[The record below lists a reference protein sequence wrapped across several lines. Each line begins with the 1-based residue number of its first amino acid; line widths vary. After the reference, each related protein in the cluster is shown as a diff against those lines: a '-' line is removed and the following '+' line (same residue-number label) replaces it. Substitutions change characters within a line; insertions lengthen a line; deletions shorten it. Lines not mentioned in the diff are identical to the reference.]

1 MDSRADG
8 DASATEADR
17 AIWKVEHLFWTYA
30 IILRPADAQCIPET
44 HITRDYEFKDFV
56 LNTCVKIAS
65 AGLELTIVPRT
76 ETSKHKVILLVR
88 LPEERFVEEYR
99 KLVLRRWKQTGEG
112 VTFRP
117 VIDTDGDG
125 LDDQDSL
132 PGHGKEAGG
141 LREMLNPTEADRI
154 QTPAMLLSKQQG
166 RGGCGFGNIEHL
178 EEDTNKD
185 PRVVCIF
192 PLQNKEW
199 NRQVTAQWKKAFSLK
214 ARAMQLQSGAQNMVR
229 QVCTA
234 VRNCGHRGILLV
246 EGSVGD
252 TYEADTDPSV
262 MPSYGIDPEDLEDQ
276 AETER
281 SQLRAVQRSAIQ
293 GVRRAGGAA
302 IQKSRSTARLAH
314 RQLTKTKSKAVRK
327 LAKQLAKPRGVTSEH
342 ERFLTNVKQQYGER
356 YAFLFAFNTA
366 CAESFA
372 VLIHITFGLWIIKL
386 FGSNT
391 QSFWESY
398 LRLSGL
404 VGLMIPC
411 VWGPAFL
418 SRWDRMAHWYSSLW
432 GSIGVTSIP
441 APSPFYKPQPAGQS
455 NTLWWMK
462 TVTIVLLCIGAV
474 ILALL
479 AMFGMNVVIM
489 ELEIVVQTTPLCGS
503 WFYESVWKDYIAAG
517 GKYISTKT
525 NSMGRIMSLVPSC
538 YAGFSE
544 DPWGVHGASG
554 WPGSGAWLWRG
565 LMMVIIAAIEGI
577 MIGVVYTEIFTCL
590 ALKLAHMLN
599 KPLWQEHEAAVINF
613 TYPFECFAFMAYF
626 WVLAFLFIPAS
637 GKLQAWLA
645 ENEHPLEI
653 SLNGTLN
660 VTTTASSMIQLWMH
674 DKRYKN
680 QIGPMILLPVLV
692 GVNVPMI
699 FEYLLPAMC
708 VSWQHANRQTQA
720 DSEPT
725 TTRATTAKDNR
736 CSRWC
741 NQCWRCCCTTK
752 CCCSICRMC
761 RCCVL
766 MCNCCM
772 CDHDRG
778 ISSELPE
785 PALPNDYDDEMLAHD
800 ATGAIKN
807 FGQEK
812 HIPKLQCQKVVC
824 HGLHQKSAWGEQV
837 DMEGMADGPE
847 SDDGDG
853 IAASISDCTYHQLHK
868 ADDIIVESMLDP
880 LDLPNEYRKIC
891 IISLLVCMFTGV
903 SGAYSLALIRK
914 DGLTIYAV
922 FRR

>member
-1 MDSRADG
+1 MGSRGDG
-8 DASATEADR
+8 NASATEADR
-17 AIWKVEHLFWTYA
+17 EIWKVEHLFWTYA
-30 IILRPADAQCIPET
+30 IILRPVTDAQRIPET
-44 HITRDYEFKDFV
+44 HVTRDYEFKDFV

-65 AGLELTIVPRT
+65 AGLELTVVPRT
-76 ETSKHKVILLVR
+76 ESSKHKVIFLVR
-88 LPEERFVEEYR
+88 LPEQRFMEEYR
-99 KLVLRRWKQTGEG
+99 KLVMRRWKQTGEG

-117 VIDTDGDG
+117 VVDADGDG
-125 LDDQDSL
+125 LDDQDGL
-132 PGHGKEAGG
+132 PGHGKKACG

-154 QTPAMLLSKQQG
+154 QLTAMLLSKQQG

-178 EEDTNKD
+178 EEDANKD

-192 PLQNKEW
+192 PLHNKEW
-199 NRQVTAQWKKAFSLK
+199 NRHVTAQWKTAFSLK
-214 ARAMQLQSGAQNMVR
+214 ARAMQLRTGAQDTIR
-229 QVCTA
+229 PFCAT
-234 VRNCGHRGILLV
+234 VRNCGHRGTL
-246 EGSVGD
+246 ESVGD
-252 TYEADTDPSV
+252 TFEAGTDPSV
-262 MPSYGIDPEDLEDQ
+262 MPSYGIDPEDLEER

-281 SQLRAVQRSAIQ
+281 SQLRAVQRTAIQ
-293 GVRRAGGAA
+293 GVKRAGGAA

-314 RQLTKTKSKAVRK
+314 RQLTKTKSKAARK
-327 LAKQLAKPRGVTSEH
+327 LARQLAKPRGVTSEH
-342 ERFLTNVKQQYGER
+342 EKFLTNVKQQYGER

-366 CAESFA
+366 CAESFT
-372 VLIHITFGLWIIKL
+372 VLIYITFGLWVIQL

-391 QSFWESY
+391 QSFWETY

-404 VGLMIPC
+404 VGLAIPC

-432 GSIGVTSIP
+432 GSIGVVSIP

-455 NTLWWMK
+455 NALWWMK
-462 TVTIVLLCIGAV
+462 TVAIVLLSIGAV
-474 ILALL
+474 IFAVL

-489 ELEIVVQTTPLCGS
+489 ELEVVIQNTPLCGS

-525 NSMGRIMSLVPSC
+525 NTMGRIMSLVPSC
-538 YAGFSE
+538 YGGFSE
-544 DPWGVHGASG
+544 DPWDVHVASG
-554 WPGSGAWLWRG
+554 WPGSGSWLWRG
-565 LMMVIIAAIEGI
+565 LMMVVVAAIEGI

-637 GKLQAWLA
+637 GKFQAWLA
-645 ENEHPLEI
+645 ENEHSLEI
-653 SLNGTLN
+653 SFNGTLN
-660 VTTTASSMIQLWMH
+660 VTTTASSMIELWMH
-674 DKRYKN
+674 DKQYKN

-692 GVNVPMI
+692 GVNVPML

-708 VSWQHANRQTQA
+708 VSWQHANRQTQDA
-720 DSEPT
+720 SEPD
-725 TTRATTAKDNR
+725 TTRATTAKGNR

-741 NQCWRCCCTTK
+741 NRCWRCCCTTK

-766 MCNCCM
+766 MCNWCM
-772 CDHDRG
+772 CDRDRG
-778 ISSELPE
+778 ISNELPE
-785 PALPNDYDDEMLAHD
+785 PALPSDYNDEMLAQD
-800 ATGAIKN
+800 ATRAIQKY
-807 FGQEK
+807 GQEK
-812 HIPKLQCQKVVC
+812 RIPKLQNQKVVC
-824 HGLHQKSAWGEQV
+824 HGLHRKSTWGEQV
-837 DMEGMADGPE
+837 DMQETADGPE
-847 SDDGDG
+847 FDDVDGVTASTSDR
-853 IAASISDCTYHQLHK
+853 TYHQLHK

-903 SGAYSLALIRK
+903 RRAFSLVF
-914 DGLTIYAV
+914 DQEVGLTICPV

>member
-1 MDSRADG
+1 MGSRDDG
-8 DASATEADR
+8 DVSATEAGF
-17 AIWKVEHLFWTYA
+17 AMWKVEHLFWTFA
-30 IILRPADAQCIPET
+30 IILRPADAQHIPET
-44 HITRDYEFKDFV
+44 HTTRGYDFKDFV
-56 LNTCVKIAS
+56 LNTCVKIAN
-65 AGLELTIVPRT
+65 AGLELQLVPRT

-88 LPEERFVEEYR
+88 LPEQRFMEEYR

-117 VIDTDGDG
+117 VIDADGDG
-125 LDDQDSL
+125 INDQDGQAGQGERS
-132 PGHGKEAGG
+132 GG

-154 QTPAMLLSKQQG
+154 QLTAMLLSKQQG

-178 EEDTNKD
+178 EEDTHKD
-185 PRVVCIF
+185 PRVVNIF
-192 PLQNKEW
+192 PLHNKEW
-199 NRQVTAQWKKAFSLK
+199 NRQVTAQWKTAFSLR
-214 ARAMQLQSGAQNMVR
+214 ARANQLRIGAQETIR
-229 QVCTA
+229 QAYTA
-234 VRNCGHRGILLV
+234 VRTYVPMRKYTL
-246 EGSVGD
+246 ESVGD
-252 TYEADTDPSV
+252 TCEPGED
-262 MPSYGIDPEDLEDQ
+262 PSYGMDPEDLEDR

-281 SQLRAVQRSAIQ
+281 RQLRAVQWKAIQ
-293 GVRRAGGAA
+293 EVRRAGGEA
-302 IQKSRSTARLAH
+302 IQKSRSTVRLAH

-342 ERFLTNVKQQYGER
+342 EEFLTSVKQQYGER

-372 VLIHITFGLWIIKL
+372 VLIYITFGLWLVQL

-404 VGLMIPC
+404 VGLLIPC
-411 VWGPAFL
+411 IWGPAFL

-441 APSPFYKPQPAGQS
+441 APSPFYKAKPAGQS
-455 NTLWWMK
+455 NVLWWIK
-462 TVTIVLLCIGAV
+462 TVAIVLLSVGAV
-474 ILALL
+474 ILAVL
-479 AMFGMNVVIM
+479 AMFGMNIAIM
-489 ELEIVVQTTPLCGS
+489 ELEILVQNTPLCGS

-517 GKYISTKT
+517 GKHVSTKT
-525 NSMGRIMSLVPSC
+525 NGLGHIMSLVPSC
-538 YAGFSE
+538 YGGFSE
-544 DPWGVHGASG
+544 DPWAVYAASG

-565 LMMVIIAAIEGI
+565 LMMVMVAAVEGI
-577 MIGVVYTEIFTCL
+577 LIGVVYTEIFTLL

-599 KPLWQEHEAAVINF
+599 KPLWQEHEATVINF

-637 GKLQAWLA
+637 GKFQAWLA
-645 ENEHPLEI
+645 ENEHPVEI
-653 SLNGTLN
+653 SFNATIN
-660 VTTTASSMIQLWMH
+660 VTTTASSMIELWMH

-692 GVNVPMI
+692 GVNVPMV

-708 VSWQHANRQTQA
+708 VSWQHANRKTQA
-720 DSEPT
+720 DREAQT
-725 TTRATTAKDNR
+725 THGDIPEGRKCLR
-736 CSRWC
+736 CWK
-741 NQCWRCCCTTK
+741 WCCTTR

-778 ISSELPE
+778 ISNDLPE
-785 PALPNDYDDEMLAHD
+785 PALPDDYDDETLAQE
-800 ATGAIKN
+800 ATSAIQT

-812 HIPKLQCQKVVC
+812 QVPQLQFQKVVC
-824 HGLHQKSAWGEQV
+824 HGHHWKPAWIGQADREGTV
-837 DMEGMADGPE
+837 DGAE
-847 SDDGDG
+847 SEDGDEST
-853 IAASISDCTYHQLHK
+853 ASTRGRTYHQFHK

-903 SGAYSLALIRK
+903 SGAR
-914 DGLTIYAV
+914 V
-922 FRR
+922 FTSMLMS